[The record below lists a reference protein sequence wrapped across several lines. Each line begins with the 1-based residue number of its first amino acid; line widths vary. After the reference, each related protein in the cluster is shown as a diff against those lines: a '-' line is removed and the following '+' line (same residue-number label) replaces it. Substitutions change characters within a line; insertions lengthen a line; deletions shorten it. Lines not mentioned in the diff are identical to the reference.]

1 MLKKIV
7 LCVLSLGVIGQA
19 QAFDKSQVNL
29 SKDFFGTWTVYSA
42 KTQCTETYQF
52 TQPGQFVYTTKQKRM
67 TGEFAVV
74 RNQDAKILDWLA
86 MDVKTDNKK
95 AGCSGQANDYTGTKI
110 NLVLKW
116 ISPKTAEL
124 CLDREA
130 KQCTGLYQIKQK

>member
-1 MLKKIV
+1 MISSCPLRCHHLDRRDELEGLKFNRQLNGGPAKKREELEAAIKN
-7 LCVLSLGVIGQA
+7 A
-19 QAFDKSQVNL
+19 QEKLEAFDKSQVNL

-95 AGCSGQANDYTGTKI
+95 ADFCKLI
-110 NLVLKW
+110 
-116 ISPKTAEL
+116 
-124 CLDREA
+124 
-130 KQCTGLYQIKQK
+130 